1 MPFQGQQTQLALVTA
16 APTVRLLQPSSSFR
30 ERTWKTNGSAV
41 RLAELPTNSPEA
53 AAPWASLVAQMAKN
67 PPAMQEI
74 QVWSLV
80 GKIPLR
86 RECLPPPV
94 FLLGEFHGQRW
105 LPFNNL
111 ELFLRV
117 QIFDINE
124 CVRLSATPWTV
135 AHQAPPSME
144 FFRQEYW
151 SGLPLPSPGDLPDP
165 GIEPR
170 SLALEAH
177 SLPSELPGMLYI

>member
-1 MPFQGQQTQLALVTA
+1 M
-16 APTVRLLQPSSSFR
+16 RLLQPSSSFR

-41 RLAELPTNSPEA
+41 HLAELPTNSPEA

-165 GIEPR
+165 GIEPT